1 MTADEILERAKIL
14 GYLPEEQ
21 TDQVVGEIRKLE
33 RDTEVLKGAI
43 DKVLDALPES
53 AHQDFLMRMMKG

>member
-1 MTADEILERAKIL
+1 MTTDDILHRAKVL

-33 RDTEVLKGAI
+33 RETEVLKGAI

-53 AHQDFLMRMMKG
+53 AHQDFLVRMMKG